1 MGRLSEAFKFIH
13 VEPSKF
19 NGLWVKENMTSLSV
33 TPALKKVRLE
43 NLSSIRTEKKE
54 VISKELKDRAK
65 KVEVM
70 DYYSAH
76 ADFDEI
82 FQFLEC
88 QNKKKIKHIF
98 LVHGEKEVQE
108 HFKTKFIEHG
118 YSCKI
123 DIPAQGELFEI

>member
-13 VEPSKF
+13 VEPLKF
-19 NGLWVKENMTSLSV
+19 NGLWVKENMTSLTI

-70 DYYSAH
+70 DYL
-76 ADFDEI
+76 ADLQAMELGLI
-82 FQFLEC
+82 SKKQFEL
-88 QNKKKIKHIF
+88 KHGSI
-98 LVHGEKEVQE
+98 
-108 HFKTKFIEHG
+108 
-118 YSCKI
+118 
-123 DIPAQGELFEI
+123 A